1 MANIRKPLLDEDGFP
16 IREGGGGDPIDV
28 ILDGDDD
35 WPSINSNK
43 FPPGAKVVSKS
54 TNTTQSNTTVTETGG
69 GSVTVKRSPKR
80 FNPDGTV
87 AETKTDVIVEEGNN
101 AQLNIQTNNGQV
113 TSATLT
119 GVRDENN
126 QGDGIPQAT
135 GGGTVTVINLSLI
148 HI

>member
-16 IREGGGGDPIDV
+16 IREGGGGNPIDV

-101 AQLNIQTNNGQV
+101 AQL
-113 TSATLT
+113 
-119 GVRDENN
+119 
-126 QGDGIPQAT
+126 
-135 GGGTVTVINLSLI
+135 LSLI